1 LLPLSLSLFLSPS
14 PPICHSLY
22 PSLFFHLPPP
32 SLSSLSPS
40 LSDSLTS
47 SLFTLAPVILS
58 KLPALHFV
66 FSFSLYFS
74 LLPTSF
80 FLCTPISFYPL
91 MLILSL
97 HSPIPLSLS
106 LSRLCSFS
114 PLSLPPSLTLLS
126 LYASL
131 SLFLSLSFS
140 LSLPLFLSLSLSLC

>member
-97 HSPIPLSLS
+97 HSA
-106 LSRLCSFS
+106 S
-114 PLSLPPSLTLLS
+114 PHLS
-126 LYASL
+126 LYFL
-131 SLFLSLSFS
+131 LFLLSLSFSLSLLLS
-140 LSLPLFLSLSLSLC
+140 LSLPLFLSLSLSLSLYLSL